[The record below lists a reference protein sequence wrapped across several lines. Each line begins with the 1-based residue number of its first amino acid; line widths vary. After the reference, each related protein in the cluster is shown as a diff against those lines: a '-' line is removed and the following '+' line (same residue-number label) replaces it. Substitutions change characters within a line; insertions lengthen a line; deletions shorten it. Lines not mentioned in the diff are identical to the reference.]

1 MEATPEMA
9 LAVETGGDV
18 AQAVQAAHTSGFE
31 LDETV
36 ELSGLSMRRVLEVL
50 GRPGD

>member
-1 MEATPEMA
+1 MA

-18 AQAVQAAHTSGFE
+18 VQAVQAAHTSGFE

-36 ELSGLSMRRVLEVL
+36 ELSGLSMRRVLEIL
-50 GRPGD
+50 GQPED